1 MKKENTKT
9 QSCKTRKKGV
19 VIAASVCAGICLAA
33 GIVIVAAP
41 DKTSNLLN
49 SIMSKINTHTH
60 LSGVS
65 KKDYLLSAQKDTISK
80 AVENSVL
87 KPEPI
92 IEVVPKRM
100 YSPYSAPFSV
110 KGGPV
115 RLGHGRK
122 PSPEK
127 IAFGKTIGMD
137 FEKLGITWQNNYMK
151 GVA

>member
-1 MKKENTKT
+1 MKKKNTKNK
-9 QSCKTRKKGV
+9 SSKAKKGL
-19 VIAASVCAGICLAA
+19 VIAASVCAGICLTA

-49 SIMSKINTHTH
+49 GVISKINTRAH
-60 LSGVS
+60 LPGVL
-65 KKDYLLSAQKDTISK
+65 KKNHLQSVQKSSISK
-80 AVENSVL
+80 SVENSVL

-92 IEVVPKRM
+92 KEVISKRA
-100 YSPYSAPFSV
+100 YSPYNAPFSV

-137 FEKLGITWQNNYMK
+137 FEKLGITWRDNYMK